1 MWSSGNDHVVAL
13 SRSSQVLTW
22 GCAEQGARPYS
33 CACSCAA
40 LRLSATP
47 PRTYLCQR
55 AYKLAKTPAHSR
67 KTRAH
72 SPGALA
78 PAPLPFGPYFPRVC
92 VCACVRAVCGL
103 LFVCSCGC
111 DANRAA
117 RADTQ
122 GGLRRQEQEGRYRV
136 EEQPPYSQRRALVR
150 SFLIQPA
157 ASERSFLFRLLVF
170 CSFLF
175 RLLVF
180 PHTPSASCRERA
192 GSCIFLQPRSAA
204 YWERR
209 RVQFQKRQQIK
220 AHTHTHTGCN
230 RRSCWGRA
238 CRVKCARASA
248 SERLLIESDK
258 GASLACERAG

>member
-33 CACSCAA
+33 CACSCAP

-157 ASERSFLFRLLVF
+157 ASERSFNQLHQNAHS
-170 CSFLF
+170 CSACLSFHTLQVPVAESVQGLASF
-175 RLLVF
+175 YSHAA
-180 PHTPSASCRERA
+180 PHTGKDDAFS
-192 GSCIFLQPRSAA
+192 FRSAN
-204 YWERR
+204 
-209 RVQFQKRQQIK
+209 KSK
-220 AHTHTHTGCN
+220 HTHTHTLVATGGPAGAGPAG
-230 RRSCWGRA
+230 SSVQGR
-238 CRVKCARASA
+238 VQVSA
-248 SERLLIESDK
+248 F
-258 GASLACERAG
+258 

>member
-1 MWSSGNDHVVAL
+1 MAL

-33 CACSCAA
+33 CACSCAP

-150 SFLIQPA
+150 SFLIQRA
-157 ASERSFLFRLLVF
+157 ESERSFIRTLILVPLACLSTHSKCQLQRACRVLHLFTATQRRILGK
-170 CSFLF
+170 
-175 RLLVF
+175 
-180 PHTPSASCRERA
+180 TT
-192 GSCIFLQPRSAA
+192 RSVSEAPTN
-204 YWERR
+204 
-209 RVQFQKRQQIK
+209 QST
-220 AHTHTHTGCN
+220 HTHTH
-230 RRSCWGRA
+230 WLQPA
-238 CRVKCARASA
+238 V
-248 SERLLIESDK
+248 LLGQGLQGQVCK
-258 GASLACERAG
+258 GECK